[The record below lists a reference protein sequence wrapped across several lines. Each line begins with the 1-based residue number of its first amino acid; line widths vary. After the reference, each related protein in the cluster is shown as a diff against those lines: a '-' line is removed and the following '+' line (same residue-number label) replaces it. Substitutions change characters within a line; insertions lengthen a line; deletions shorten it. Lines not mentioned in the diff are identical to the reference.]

1 MSKYVDASSTYFSNL
16 YTMFKSEIIDID
28 LTPKNAGKI
37 LSVAMKVVELS
48 EIKGEEQKLVAKELV
63 RKAVNN
69 MELGDKKTLL
79 TNMLDNEVIEDMI
92 ETIILAT
99 KGKLQI
105 NEVAR
110 KVRRRC
116 CPFFY

>member
-1 MSKYVDASSTYFSNL
+1 MTKYIDTASNYFSNL
-16 YTMFKSEIIDID
+16 YTMFKTEIRDIE
-28 LTPKNAGKI
+28 LTPANAAKI
-37 LSVAMKVVELS
+37 LSHAMKVGELS
-48 EIKGEEQKLVAKELV
+48 ELKGEEQKLVAKELM
-63 RKAVNN
+63 RKAVNQ
-69 MELGDKKTLL
+69 MEQSDKKFLL
-79 TNMLDNEVIEDMI
+79 TNMLDNDVIEDMI

-116 CPFFY
+116 CPFF